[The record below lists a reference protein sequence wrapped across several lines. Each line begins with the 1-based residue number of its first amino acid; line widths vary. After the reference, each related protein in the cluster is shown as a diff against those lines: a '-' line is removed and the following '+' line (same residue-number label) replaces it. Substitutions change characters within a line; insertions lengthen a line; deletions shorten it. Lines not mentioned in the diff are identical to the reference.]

1 VRTGGRP
8 QVRPRRGSGAGGD
21 AGSDTGTESRIRRAA
36 AVERDAELL
45 RKVRERRLRSVLSA
59 AAGTRAYR
67 KSAGIMRQGAEDTAG
82 HSPWAALSEVPLL
95 GRGRRRPD
103 AADAAVI
110 AHPRA
115 AAAERA
121 AIDRRLFDAL
131 GLPPSF
137 TCTVVVPWREPPAS
151 GPGLYDPRVRRRR
164 LGLREAEA
172 ELAAGGRPGDLLV
185 GTPSV
190 CAELAA
196 AAARAGTEV
205 ALASSWDLPRPT
217 RALLGIDHGGPPE
230 APAELYAVAEMAA
243 PVAVRYPDCPAMH
256 VNADAVHVEVLHPAT
271 RRPVPTGTAGLLVLT
286 DLLNTAMPFVRCV
299 VGDVGVLLETG
310 GPCACGRVT
319 PRLLLLG
326 RAAAPDSVTA
336 RLTVDAG
343 PRGVVRHLR
352 HVPDELRDR
361 LPDGGLWLSAA
372 ERHPLAAW
380 ADRVPITTPP
390 TGAPMSEPDAPVQ
403 RPVTSIDGRD
413 A

>member
-1 VRTGGRP
+1 M
-8 QVRPRRGSGAGGD
+8 
-21 AGSDTGTESRIRRAA
+21 
-36 AVERDAELL
+36 ERDAELL

-230 APAELYAVAEMAA
+230 AP
-243 PVAVRYPDCPAMH
+243 PSCTPWRRWRRRSPS
-256 VNADAVHVEVLHPAT
+256 AT
-271 RRPVPTGTAGLLVLT
+271 PTARRCTSTPTPCTSRCCIRRPGARCRPAPPACWSSPT
-286 DLLNTAMPFVRCV
+286 C
-299 VGDVGVLLETG
+299 
-310 GPCACGRVT
+310 
-319 PRLLLLG
+319 
-326 RAAAPDSVTA
+326 
-336 RLTVDAG
+336 
-343 PRGVVRHLR
+343 
-352 HVPDELRDR
+352 
-361 LPDGGLWLSAA
+361 
-372 ERHPLAAW
+372 
-380 ADRVPITTPP
+380 
-390 TGAPMSEPDAPVQ
+390 
-403 RPVTSIDGRD
+403 
-413 A
+413 

>member
-1 VRTGGRP
+1 M
-8 QVRPRRGSGAGGD
+8 D
-21 AGSDTGTESRIRRAA
+21 
-36 AVERDAELL
+36 
-45 RKVRERRLRSVLSA
+45 
-59 AAGTRAYR
+59 
-67 KSAGIMRQGAEDTAG
+67 
-82 HSPWAALSEVPLL
+82 EVPLL
-95 GRGRRRPD
+95 GRGRRRPG

-110 AHPRA
+110 ARPRA

-137 TCTVVVPWREPPAS
+137 TCTAVVPWREPPAS
-151 GPGLYDPRVRRRR
+151 GPCLYDPRIRRRR

-185 GTPSV
+185 GTPAV
-190 CAELAA
+190 CAALRAA
-196 AAARAGTEV
+196 GADA
-205 ALASSWDLPRPT
+205 ALASAWELPRPT

-230 APAELYAVAEMAA
+230 APAELYTVAEMTA
-243 PVAVRYPDCPAMH
+243 PVAVRYPDCRAMH
-256 VNADAVHVEVLHPAT
+256 VNADAVHVEVLHPVT
-271 RRPVPTGTAGLLVLT
+271 RRPVPTGTAGLLALT

-299 VGDVGVLLETG
+299 VGDVGVLLDAA

-372 ERHPLAAW
+372 ERHPLAVW

-390 TGAPMSEPDAPVQ
+390 TGALMSEPDVPVR